1 MLKFVFASAIALA
14 AVPALAADEANA
26 FKGPFVGVQGGW
38 QQDRQTLRL
47 TDNGVTARATNSNSG
62 FAYGGQIGY
71 DLRLSPGTVL
81 GGEVA
86 LTGRTGTGT
95 LSDGTGS
102 VAISQGRTITATARL
117 GYLIDPQ
124 GLLYVRG
131 GYANT
136 RFTVDDGFGATSG
149 NRDGF
154 TAGVGYERM
163 LGSNVSARLEYAYS
177 GFGSEDLPDVA
188 TGIGVDTSDVKFNRH
203 AVTAGLNYRF

>member
-1 MLKFVFASAIALA
+1 MLKFVFASALALA
-14 AVPALAADEANA
+14 AVPTLAAEPFN
-26 FKGPFVGVQGGW
+26 GPYVGVQGGW

-86 LTGRTGTGT
+86 VTGRTGNGT

-102 VAISQGRTITATARL
+102 VAISQGRTIAATARL
-117 GYLIDPQ
+117 GYLVDPQ

-154 TAGVGYERM
+154 TVGAGYERM

-177 GFGSEDLPDVA
+177 GFGGEDLPDVA
-188 TGIGVDTSDVKFNRH
+188 NGIGVDTADVKFNRH

>member
-1 MLKFVFASAIALA
+1 MLKFVFASALALA
-14 AVPALAADEANA
+14 AVPTLAAEPFN
-26 FKGPFVGVQGGW
+26 GPYVGVQGGW

-47 TDNGVTARATNSNSG
+47 TDNGVTARTTNSNSG

-86 LTGRTGTGT
+86 VTGRTGTGT
-95 LSDGTGS
+95 LNDGVDA
-102 VAISQGRTITATARL
+102 VAISQGRTIAATARL

-136 RFTVDDGFGATSG
+136 RFTVDDGFGAESG

-154 TAGVGYERM
+154 TVGAGYERM

-177 GFGSEDLPDVA
+177 GFGSEDLP
-188 TGIGVDTSDVKFNRH
+188 GIVDSADVKFNRH

>member
-1 MLKFVFASAIALA
+1 MFKFVFASAVALA
-14 AVPALAADEANA
+14 AVPALAADDANN
-26 FKGPFVGVQGGW
+26 FNGPYVGVQGGW

-47 TDNGVTARATNSNSG
+47 TDNGVTAKATNSNSG

-71 DLRLSPGTVL
+71 DLRLSPNTVL

-95 LSDGTGS
+95 LSDGTQS
-102 VAISQGRTITATARL
+102 VDISQGRTITATARL

-136 RFTVDDGFGATSG
+136 RYTLRDGTVKSSG

-154 TAGVGYERM
+154 TVGAGYERM
-163 LGSNVSARLEYAYS
+163 LATNVSARLEYAYS
-177 GFGSEDLPDVA
+177 GFGSEDLPDLA
-188 TGIGVDTSDVKFNRH
+188 TGLAVDKADVKFNRH

>member
-1 MLKFVFASAIALA
+1 MFKFVFASALALA
-14 AVPALAADEANA
+14 AVPTLAADA
-26 FKGPFVGVQGGW
+26 FNGPYVGIQGGW
-38 QQDRQTLRL
+38 QQDRQTVRL
-47 TDNGVTARATNSNSG
+47 TTNGVTARATNRNSG
-62 FAYGGQIGY
+62 VAYGGQIGY

-81 GGEVA
+81 GAEVA
-86 LTGRTGTGT
+86 LTGRSGSGT
-95 LSDGTGS
+95 LDDGIGP
-102 VAISQGRTITATARL
+102 VDISQGRTIAATARL

-136 RFTVDDGFGATSG
+136 RFTVDDGFGADSG

-154 TAGVGYERM
+154 TAGAGYERM

-177 GFGSEDLPDVA
+177 DFGSEDLA
-188 TGIGVDTSDVKFNRH
+188 GIVDRADLKFNRH